1 MSKSSSPSFSTQTL
15 SWFKKEGDED
25 FDIPMGCYDD
35 AEICELVGI
44 YIQNK
49 FSKLISK
56 KDFGLYRDYGL
67 GILRDTSGPK
77 ADRKRKN
84 IIKIF
89 KQCGLSNTRE
99 INKKI
104 VDFLHVRFKLNDQTY
119 EPYRK
124 RNNEPVYI
132 NKQSNHPPNIIADIP
147 KAITEHLTNI
157 SCNKNA
163 FHRNVDIYQ
172 TALKISGFDGT
183 MIYNDQSE
191 QIENVN
197 IKEENQA
204 RKRTT
209 RLTL

>member
-1 MSKSSSPSFSTQTL
+1 
-15 SWFKKEGDED
+15 
-25 FDIPMGCYDD
+25 MGCYDD

-89 KQCGLSNTRE
+89 KQCGLSNTCE

-172 TALKISGFDGT
+172 AALKISGFDGT